1 MITIFKYL
9 HPKNWSL
16 LGKQY
21 DKKDINFV
29 LLKPKIL
36 LSQLAVKGFL
46 ASLIHFVVDLS
57 ESSGM
62 TAITLDILSGVCTS
76 YFFL

>member
-1 MITIFKYL
+1 MIIIFKYL

-21 DKKDINFV
+21 DKKDINYV

-36 LSQLAVKGFL
+36 LSQLAVIGFL
-46 ASLIHFVVDLS
+46 ASLIHFVIDLS
-57 ESSGM
+57 
-62 TAITLDILSGVCTS
+62 
-76 YFFL
+76 